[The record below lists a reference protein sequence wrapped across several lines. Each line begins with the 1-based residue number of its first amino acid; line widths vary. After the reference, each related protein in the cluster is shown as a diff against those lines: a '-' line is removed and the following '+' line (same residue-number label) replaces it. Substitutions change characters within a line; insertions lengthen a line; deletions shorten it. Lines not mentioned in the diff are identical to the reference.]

1 MELMTQRGFRG
12 EIATIQLVGVV
23 WIRDDIRQDKSRQ
36 FSSGIIGG
44 GSADDGR
51 LHDWCGRVE
60 LLHQRLV
67 NERDCWCEPNLV
79 LWTLLIP
86 VYLACSLLSQLLFR
100 GNVAGSSR
108 SAWDF
113 ALKRPV
119 LKLKPGPMISKCVHT
134 KQNTIASYQKEKR

>member
-23 WIRDDIRQDKSRQ
+23 LMWDDIHQDKSRQ
-36 FSSGIIGG
+36 SSSGIVGG

-51 LHDWCGRVE
+51 LHDGCGCFG

-79 LWTLLIP
+79 L
-86 VYLACSLLSQLLFR
+86 
-100 GNVAGSSR
+100 
-108 SAWDF
+108 
-113 ALKRPV
+113 
-119 LKLKPGPMISKCVHT
+119 
-134 KQNTIASYQKEKR
+134 